1 MGAQVAVPEL
11 LDEEPPP
18 VDVVELTELL
28 EDEVRCALIAAPGG
42 EL

>member
-11 LDEEPPP
+11 LDGDPPP
-18 VDVVELTELL
+18 MDVVGLTEVL
-28 EDEVRCALIAAPGG
+28 EDEAGCELIAAPGG